1 MKKILSVLVLS
12 LSLTACN
19 SAKEENVA
27 VKTETESAPKLAVKK
42 EAQELSAQEKAV
54 YEALATFARS
64 HIKKSNNN
72 IIPNK
77 RAPKVEKK
85 NNMYVASYVEFDP
98 DSLSME
104 LIPTTHRQY
113 KYLAK
118 IKYRE
123 RLFQSKAETKK
134 LALNGDFSV
143 VGSRFI
149 TEVPRYKQGKWCY

>member
-1 MKKILSVLVLS
+1 MKKVLGVFVLSVS
-12 LSLTACN
+12 LAACS
-19 SAKEENVA
+19 SAKEEIAPVSQECETAPVIVA
-27 VKTETESAPKLAVKK
+27 KK
-42 EAQELSAQEKAV
+42 ETKDLTAQEKTV
-54 YEALATFARS
+54 YDQLASFAHA
-64 HIKKSNNN
+64 HIIKSNSN

-85 NNMYVASYVEFDP
+85 NNMYVASYVEFDAE
-98 DSLSME
+98 SLSME
-104 LIPTTHRQY
+104 LIPTPHRQY

-123 RLFQSKAETKK
+123 RLYQCKAETRQ
-134 LALNGDFSV
+134 LALQGNFNE

>member
-1 MKKILSVLVLS
+1 MKKLLGIFVLS
-12 LSLTACN
+12 ASLVACN

-27 VKTETESAPKLAVKK
+27 VKEEASPVAAVKK
-42 EAQELSAQEKAV
+42 DVKELSAQEKNV
-54 YEALATFARS
+54 YDQLADFARA
-64 HIKKSNNN
+64 HIKKSNSN

-85 NNMYVASYVEFDP
+85 NHMYVASYVEFDP
-98 DSLSME
+98 ESLSME
-104 LIPTTHRQY
+104 LIPTPHRQY

-123 RLFQSKAETKK
+123 RLYQSKAETKQ
-134 LALNGDFSV
+134 LALKGNFSE